1 MVCKS
6 ALISV
11 FFAQDMTIS
20 TLASMLEDSLSLRVD
35 FSPKEYSGSGLKEN
49 EVLLDFGI

>member
-20 TLASMLEDSLSLRVD
+20 TLASLLEDSLSLSLEWISALKNTV
-35 FSPKEYSGSGLKEN
+35 GLVGKKMK
-49 EVLLDFGI
+49 FF